1 MELEIGSYNLD
12 DDLLDE
18 VRRDG
23 LPRARIYRPD
33 RTVVVMG
40 RGSDPEREIEIEACL
55 EDGVPVLK
63 RRGGGCA
70 VVLDPGNVIVTAILP
85 VKGYGDNDRHFEGLS
100 EWLLDGLRRAG
111 IPDLDRAGISDLVV
125 EGRKIS
131 GACIYRSKN
140 LLFYSATLLVT
151 PDMEKV
157 ERYLKHPPREP
168 DYRKGRGHG
177 EFIGALHPEK
187 WPGNSED
194 LLRELKRFLHPGKA
208 LCAVRT

>member
-1 MELEIGSYNLD
+1 MEIEIGSYNLD

-23 LPRARIYRPD
+23 LPRVRIYRPD
-33 RTVVVMG
+33 RTVVVLG

-70 VVLDPGNVIVTAILP
+70 VVLDPGNVIVTAVLP
-85 VKGYGDNDRHFEGLS
+85 VKGYGDNDRLFGRLS
-100 EWLLDGLRRAG
+100 GWLLDGLRRAG
-111 IPDLDRAGISDLVV
+111 IPDLYRDGISDLVAG
-125 EGRKIS
+125 GRKVS

-140 LLFYSATLLVT
+140 LLFYSSTLLVE
-151 PDMEKV
+151 PDTEKV

-168 DYRKGRGHG
+168 DYRRGRRHG
-177 EFIGALHPEK
+177 EFIGSLYPEK
-187 WPGNSED
+187 WPGSSED
-194 LLRELKRFLHPGKA
+194 LVRELKRSLHPGEA